1 MTTLPG
7 FTVQEIEQ
15 LSNEVLYSN
24 IGAPFLP
31 MKRCSVMEAHS
42 FPILYNSEP
51 TAGQR
56 GS

>member
-7 FTVQEIEQ
+7 CTVQEIGQ

-24 IGAPFLP
+24 IGAPFLL
-31 MKRCSVMEAHS
+31 MKRCSVMEVHS

-51 TAGQR
+51 TEGQR